1 MSENLNMITED
12 AQKDKYLTFSMNDE
26 LFAIEMKFVIEI
38 IKMQEITELPNV
50 QPAIKG
56 VINLRENV
64 IPVMDLRLRFGKEE
78 IGYHDRTC
86 IIVVKVKELVIGI
99 IVDKVEEVL
108 TMLEEDVVDAPEINK
123 DEKCIKGIGKS
134 GEAIKIILDCEEL
147 VKIYEE

>member
-78 IGYHDRTC
+78 IGLQNS
-86 IIVVKVKELVIGI
+86 VQ
-99 IVDKVEEVL
+99 
-108 TMLEEDVVDAPEINK
+108 
-123 DEKCIKGIGKS
+123 KCNLI
-134 GEAIKIILDCEEL
+134 
-147 VKIYEE
+147 